1 MRTRLSLSTAYRALA
16 LVALVVTW
24 TYNGRYILGGG
35 GLGPTEFFGA
45 AFANDLTQA
54 ITLDVYLAA
63 LAFSIWVVS
72 ASRSGCAVRRPWL
85 YVALCWAIGLAI
97 ALPLY
102 LAAREDLQRSPG
114 PSGAGD
120 CVPANDRSRR

>member
-1 MRTRLSLSTAYRALA
+1 MPTVYRALA
-16 LVALVVTW
+16 LLAFVVTW

-35 GLGPTEFFGA
+35 GLGPAEFFGA

-63 LAFSIWVVS
+63 LVFSIWVVRE
-72 ASRSGCAVRRPWL
+72 SRRGVAVRWPWL
-85 YVALCWAIGLAI
+85 HVAICFGIGLAI

-102 LAAREDLQRSPG
+102 LAAREDLRRDISPT
-114 PSGAGD
+114 SEL
-120 CVPANDRSRR
+120 